1 MKFWIARDRD
11 NSLTLFKTRPI
22 NHADMCWVPR
32 EDVDCGN
39 YINLPESEFPE
50 VTFDN
55 SPKEINVDSKG

>member
-11 NSLTLFKTRPI
+11 NSIALFKTRPI

>member
-1 MKFWIARDRD
+1 MKFWIARDKD
-11 NSLTLFKTRPI
+11 NSLALFKTRPI

-39 YINLPESEFPE
+39 YINLPESEFPD

-55 SPKEINVDSKG
+55 SPKEINVDCKG

>member
-1 MKFWIARDRD
+1 MKFWIARDKD
-11 NSLTLFKTRPI
+11 NSLALFKTRPI

>member
-11 NSLTLFKTRPI
+11 NSLALFKTRPI
-22 NHADMCWVPR
+22 NHADLCWVPR

-55 SPKEINVDSKG
+55 SPKEIDVDCKR

>member
-1 MKFWIARDRD
+1 MKFWIARDKD
-11 NSLTLFKTRPI
+11 NSLALFKTRPI

-55 SPKEINVDSKG
+55 SPKEINVDCKG

>member
-1 MKFWIARDRD
+1 
-11 NSLTLFKTRPI
+11 
-22 NHADMCWVPR
+22 MCWVPR

-55 SPKEINVDSKG
+55 SPKEINVDCKG